1 LSRKPNAGAWMGA
14 AFGAA
19 LVLAVVVL
27 ALMGNEHRGV
37 VMALRATGRLSYLL
51 FWPAYAGG
59 ALARLFGPSFAPI
72 AQRARCF
79 GLAFAAAHL
88 VHIGLVVRLYQI
100 SPEPPVSDS
109 IFLFFA
115 IAVAWTYLLALLSF
129 APLSQAIG
137 RTWWRIL
144 RTVGLEYIAFA
155 FFFDFVIGPLRGG
168 LKHPLA
174 YLPFAAL
181 AVAGPVLRLGAL
193 TVRPRRVV
201 SP

>member
-1 LSRKPNAGAWMGA
+1 MSA

-27 ALMGNEHRGV
+27 ALMGDEERGV

-51 FWPAYAGG
+51 FWPAYGGG
-59 ALARLFGPSFAPI
+59 ALARLFGPSFAPM
-72 AQRARCF
+72 AQRGRCF

-88 VHIGLVVRLYQI
+88 VHIGLVVHLYQI
-100 SPEPPVSDS
+100 RGRPPTPDA
-109 IFLFFA
+109 IFLLFA
-115 IAVAWTYLLALLSF
+115 VAVAWTYLLALLSF

-168 LKHPLA
+168 LKQPLA

-181 AVAGPVLRLGAL
+181 AVAGPVLRLAAL